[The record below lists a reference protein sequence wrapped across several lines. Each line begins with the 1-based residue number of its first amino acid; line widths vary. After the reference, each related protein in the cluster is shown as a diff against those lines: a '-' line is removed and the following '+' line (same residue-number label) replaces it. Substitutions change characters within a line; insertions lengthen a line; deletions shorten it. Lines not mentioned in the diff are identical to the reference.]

1 MQKFEAW
8 TRAACGAGR
17 GCSNNGQRH
26 LEHAQE
32 RVASRRRQERARLIS
47 AFYSR
52 EPIGAFRA
60 TMSFHGARQAYR
72 TEIDRNSSPHTAL
85 RGARPASQFTFTPYV
100 LACGYMCACIVP
112 LSQYSVGNTWH
123 VDEFYVSC
131 PLRQTNRLYH
141 VKDMGFGRSRTPKV
155 RDWLSRGAEYE

>member
-1 MQKFEAW
+1 MRPAAMGEDGRTAAGGTSNTLNNESRRDGDNKCARGSSAHFIRGSRSGREA
-8 TRAACGAGR
+8 AACH
-17 GCSNNGQRH
+17 SRH
-26 LEHAQE
+26 
-32 RVASRRRQERARLIS
+32 
-47 AFYSR
+47 
-52 EPIGAFRA
+52 
-60 TMSFHGARQAYR
+60 MS

-155 RDWLSRGAEYE
+155 KVWLSRGAEYE